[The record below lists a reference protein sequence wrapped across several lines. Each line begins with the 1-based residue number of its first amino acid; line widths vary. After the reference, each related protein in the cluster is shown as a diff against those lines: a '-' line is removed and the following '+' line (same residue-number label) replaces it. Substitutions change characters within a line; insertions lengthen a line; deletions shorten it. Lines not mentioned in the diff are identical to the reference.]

1 MKDFGSFAEFYPFY
15 LSQHD
20 NRNCRRLHFA
30 GTAGVIV
37 LLGSA
42 LALLNPWLIALAPLV
57 GYSCSWIGHFGFER
71 NKPAAFRHPLW
82 SLRGDFVMFW
92 QILTGRIP
100 L

>member
-1 MKDFGSFAEFYPFY
+1 MKDFSDFSEFYPFY
-15 LSQHD
+15 LTQHS

-30 GTAGVIV
+30 GTMGVIAV
-37 LLGSA
+37 LAAA
-42 LALLNPWLIALAPLV
+42 LALLNPALVILAPLV
-57 GYSCSWIGHFGFER
+57 GYGCSWVGHFGFER